1 MSRIPYT
8 NKVGETLGSI
18 ADSAAAYSLRA
29 LNGGDPM
36 VARVRRSSDDAEKDF
51 TASDMDSGSVADW
64 VNGKQDT
71 TLPCD
76 VASAA
81 AAYSLRSVNS
91 NYTGSVIRVRR
102 SSDDAE
108 KDFTASDVSGGAL
121 VDWVNEDVVTTL
133 NAEDNSTNGWATP
146 DGSSGST
153 SSIAIEL
160 SSPITGSYSYK
171 FANTTTGTSGTYPRF
186 RKESLPFNFTAGNIY
201 NIKCKI
207 KLISGSAS
215 LAARIGS
222 ATVTGNQFLNYTS
235 LTLNNVLEVD
245 GTITPT
251 SIGGLQNAIEF
262 NFDGRKGAFEVLCDD
277 IEITQLT
284 SNGHVT
290 TWYDQSGNGNNATQS
305 TASSQPKL
313 VDGGTLVSDG
323 IKFDGVDDL
332 LGVDSDLGMS
342 GDDILKSM
350 FSVAT
355 NSSTTTRYIISL
367 GNNNDNSPFIHL
379 SSANNYYRYA
389 ERGNTNSGDLLEGG
403 TFGGL
408 SVISGLNS
416 GTSRTLYGEGSLI
429 QSTTLDLP
437 SFTLN
442 KFTIGALGRT
452 TNTGF
457 WDNSISEIIIY
468 DSDQSS
474 NRFKIESNINNHY
487 VLYTN
492 ANDGFVTSWYD
503 QSGNDNHATQS
514 TAGSQP
520 KIVDG
525 GTLVSDGIK
534 FDGAD
539 DLLSGPDLLLGTAS
553 RSLFVLARP
562 TSIVS
567 SPIVDLRST
576 TTTGGSYALTPEIA
590 IRCYG
595 PTWVSSTPASILVK
609 NLISSIYTSG
619 NLHSGNSVYL
629 DGESITRTSGT
640 DGVLVDATGNL
651 SVGGSGGFISE
662 IIVYNSDQSSNRA
675 AIETNINNYY
685 DIY

>member
-108 KDFTASDVSGGAL
+108 KDFTASDVSAGAL

-133 NAEDNSTNGWATP
+133 DAEDNNTSGWL
-146 DGSSGST
+146 DLDSQGST
-153 SSIAIEL
+153 SLVSIDS
-160 SSPITGSYSYK
+160 SSPIAGSYSYK
-171 FANTTTGTSGTYPRF
+171 FANTTTGTSSTYPRF
-186 RKESLPFNFTAGNIY
+186 RRQSLPFNFTAGNTY
-201 NIKCKI
+201 RIKCKI

-215 LAARIGS
+215 LRARIGS
-222 ATVTGNQFLNYTS
+222 LSVTGTEFLNYTS

-251 SIGGLQNAIEF
+251 SIGGIQNAIEF
-262 NFDGRKGAFEVLCDD
+262 LFDGREGAFEVLCDD

-305 TASSQPKL
+305 TASSQPKI
-313 VDGGTLVSDG
+313 VDA
-323 IKFDGVDDL
+323 GVY
-332 LGVDSDLGMS
+332 LGELNF
-342 GDDILKSM
+342 L
-350 FSVAT
+350 
-355 NSSTTTRYIISL
+355 SSTTTLSFSDIACGTTYSFFCALPRLDVSNFKIISD
-367 GNNNDNSPFIHL
+367 GGAAPRIDF
-379 SSANNYYRYA
+379 
-389 ERGNTNSGDLLEGG
+389 ERGAPDLIEVVDNNFGNKKFQTTNLFLDS
-403 TFGGL
+403 
-408 SVISGLNS
+408 NS
-416 GTSRTLYGEGSLI
+416 LTSI
-429 QSTTLDLP
+429 INASTTFNVFHNGNASVTNP
-437 SFTLN
+437 
-442 KFTIGALGRT
+442 FTIPNHSTFNTLGGQAAGGVYEVILY
-452 TNTGF
+452 NT
-457 WDNSISEIIIY
+457 
-468 DSDQSS
+468 DQSS

-487 VLYTN
+487 GLYTN

-525 GTLVSDGIK
+525 GVLVSDGID
-534 FDGAD
+534 FDGANY
-539 DLLSGPDLLLGTAS
+539 
-553 RSLFVLARP
+553 LFRDSF
-562 TSIVS
+562 TQ
-567 SPIVDLRST
+567 
-576 TTTGGSYALTPEIA
+576 
-590 IRCYG
+590 
-595 PTWVSSTPASILVK
+595 
-609 NLISSIYTSG
+609 G
-619 NLHSGNSVYL
+619 NLEQPNT
-629 DGESITRTSGT
+629 I
-640 DGVLVDATGNL
+640 L
-651 SVGGSGGFISE
+651 SVAKMDSNDDQNRKVYDGNPFTGRNMLFLSPEGSGQFGIYSGDTLLTGDTATSDKHLFTALYNSTSSEFFIDGTLEVSGDSGVYSMDAIVIGANHDKASNHWLGKIQE
-662 IIVYNSDQSSNRA
+662 VIIYNSDQSSNRA